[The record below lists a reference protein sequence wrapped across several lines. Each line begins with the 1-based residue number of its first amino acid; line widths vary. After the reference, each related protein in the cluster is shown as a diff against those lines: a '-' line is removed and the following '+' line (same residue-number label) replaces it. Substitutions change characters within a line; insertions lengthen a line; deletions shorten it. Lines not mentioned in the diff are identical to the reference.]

1 MLRRR
6 EDEIPRLNLTVR
18 AAVGR
23 QEIEKIGKV
32 AAPPGQRAAAHYD
45 RRIGQHAP
53 DRGTEARQ
61 QRRRRVG
68 RWRQRAPRLPLQ
80 ERAVRWAKAATA
92 NAPRVTPLPHI

>member
-32 AAPPGQRAAAHYD
+32 DAPPGQRAAAHYD

-61 QRRRRVG
+61 QRPLRGDIGFVVPTAA
-68 RWRQRAPRLPLQ
+68 QR
-80 ERAVRWAKAATA
+80 
-92 NAPRVTPLPHI
+92 NALTMNALLN